1 MKKYFLAKQGLELKL
16 FSVLLQNLII
26 SPISLI
32 LTYLITSI
40 LATFID
46 ADSMTIFKTI
56 FIVLNILWI
65 LRNSIVKVSDNRIIC
80 KSIIGTNK
88 SLDITE
94 IHSLEI
100 LSPKAFKKTILSST
114 RIEPLI
120 TNCFSII
127 FPVKNVISFKNR
139 YNREVTIGVWNHKK
153 LLSVLYE
160 KKVNSP
166 EFNADK
172 NADAGIYN
180 QGHIKAKC
188 FLKIPC
194 GAHFVL
200 FFKHFFETVLYPAF
214 ISLIICCICRLAD
227 IAVSK
232 YLLVFIFT
240 VVSFLMY
247 LRIIR
252 VTIFYDCKIIRLNCF
267 LDNSKNVIKC
277 GALNSLHYLNSF
289 SELESIKTDN
299 SKINIITPV
308 FKKHFENT
316 IVFETENRIRVVL
329 SISDAEKIFKI
340 LETFYKEPEN

>member
-26 SPISLI
+26 LPISLI

-65 LRNSIVKVSDNRIIC
+65 LRNSIVKVRDNRIIF
-80 KSIIGTNK
+80 KSIIGGTNK

-114 RIEPLI
+114 RIDPLI

-160 KKVNSP
+160 KTVNSP

-172 NADAGIYN
+172 NADAGIHN

-194 GAHFVL
+194 GSHFVL
-200 FFKHFFETVLYPAF
+200 FFKHFF
-214 ISLIICCICRLAD
+214 
-227 IAVSK
+227 
-232 YLLVFIFT
+232 
-240 VVSFLMY
+240 
-247 LRIIR
+247 
-252 VTIFYDCKIIRLNCF
+252 
-267 LDNSKNVIKC
+267 
-277 GALNSLHYLNSF
+277 
-289 SELESIKTDN
+289 
-299 SKINIITPV
+299 
-308 FKKHFENT
+308 
-316 IVFETENRIRVVL
+316 
-329 SISDAEKIFKI
+329 
-340 LETFYKEPEN
+340 